1 MKSRPFRHGGG
12 PPAVYC
18 TVRTSAPRALL
29 GLVLLLCFGSVGL
42 APGAS
47 AVMSRSAE
55 VATTTSVAL
64 TTSRPES
71 ISVAI
76 SVTAGDGSASDGT
89 VTVVIREV
97 DGTFEGDYGQYP
109 VQGETFRANFSVPRQ
124 GTYEVEARYTP
135 SNSTPA
141 TTYAA
146 SVGTST
152 ITLTDVPPDLYLRA
166 FDIGNGVLEVTASVT
181 AFGGE
186 RVEDGSFVF
195 RLAGQAPITLANR
208 RGGVVY
214 AHFERLALDR
224 SYTVEAQ
231 FRPSAGSD
239 LQGVTGR
246 ATARLT
252 QKRHATYIG
261 ATGTSPRRG
270 VVRIAAFMIETY
282 PKGLVGKVAIR
293 DQRTGDVVAR
303 IATMRYADVVPG
315 VVRTVTGVS
324 RGVHRYVLTFTPAR
338 QFRATT
344 QGSTSKPLKIDVR

>member
-1 MKSRPFRHGGG
+1 MGSRPFLQGGG
-12 PPAVYC
+12 PAAVYC
-18 TVRTSAPRALL
+18 SVLITAPRAVL
-29 GLVLLLCFGSVGL
+29 GLVLLLCLGLVGP

-47 AVMSRSAE
+47 AVTSRSAE

-64 TTSRPES
+64 TTARPES

-76 SVTAGDGSASDGT
+76 SVTTADGSGSNGLVD
-89 VTVVIREV
+89 VVIREV
-97 DGTFEGDYGQYP
+97 GGTFEGDYGQFP
-109 VQGETFRANFSVPRQ
+109 VQGQTVRANFSVPRQ
-124 GTYEVEARYTP
+124 GTYEVEARYAP
-135 SNSTPA
+135 YDSA
-141 TTYAA
+141 AYAA

-152 ITLTDVPPDLYLRA
+152 ITLTDVPPDLFLA
-166 FDIGNGVLEVTASVT
+166 ANDIGNGVLEVAASVT

-195 RLAGQAPITLANR
+195 RLAGRAPITLANR

-214 AHFERLALDR
+214 AHFERLPLGR
-224 SYTVEAQ
+224 SYTVDVQ
-231 FRPSAGSD
+231 FRPAAGSD
-239 LQGVTGR
+239 VQGVTGQD
-246 ATARLT
+246 TARLT
-252 QKRHATYIG
+252 EKRHMSYIG

-315 VVRTVTGVS
+315 VVRTITGVR

-344 QGSTSKPLKIDVR
+344 QSSTSKPLKIDVR